1 MSPWLSGTKQFFS
14 SFSER
19 PFIEN
24 ESSIQLNNLT
34 SKPIISQNKTSYL
47 ETSLPGVTIVEFLK
61 NKNNSYKLLLVFC
74 LFVC

>member
-19 PFIEN
+19 PSKEN
-24 ESSIQLNNLT
+24 EGSIQLKNLT
-34 SKPIISQNKTSYL
+34 SKPIISQNNTSYL
-47 ETSLPGVTIVEFLK
+47 ETSLLGVNIVEFLK
-61 NKNNSYKLLLVFC
+61 IENNSDKLLLVFC

>member
-1 MSPWLSGTKQFFS
+1 MSPWLSGTKQFFPA
-14 SFSER
+14 FR
-19 PFIEN
+19 RGLLKKN